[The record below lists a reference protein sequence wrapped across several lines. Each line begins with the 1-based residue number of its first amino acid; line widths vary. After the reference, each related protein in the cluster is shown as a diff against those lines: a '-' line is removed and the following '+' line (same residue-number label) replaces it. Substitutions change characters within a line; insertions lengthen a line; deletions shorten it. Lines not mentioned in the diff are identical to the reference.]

1 MIIAFAV
8 YALFILLIFNSL
20 TNSFC
25 LKMEM
30 NQHKQSR
37 VFRMI
42 NIMIIVLLI
51 SSYVKV
57 LNVVGV

>member
-1 MIIAFAV
+1 MIIFFV
-8 YALFILLIFNSL
+8 FYALFILLIFNSL

-25 LKMEM
+25 LKLDM

-42 NIMIIVLLI
+42 NIMIIILLV

-57 LNVVGV
+57 INVVG